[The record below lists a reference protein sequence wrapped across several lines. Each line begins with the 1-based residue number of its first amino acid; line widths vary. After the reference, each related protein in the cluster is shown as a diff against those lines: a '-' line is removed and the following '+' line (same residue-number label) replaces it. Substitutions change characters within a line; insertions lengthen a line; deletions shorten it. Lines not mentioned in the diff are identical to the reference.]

1 MPLSQEELYGATKAN
16 KKKKSDE
23 TGFFEA
29 AAAGVVSGLIKIP
42 EGIVSLGA
50 ELMDLGLGTETAK
63 EVEKYFDDLNPFD
76 EIAESRGIGKITQ
89 ALASIGPVAIKGAT
103 LGVKAASAIRAS
115 NLAKRALAASSFIIK
130 IRTSN
135 SKRPRHSNYSF
146 SRWNYW

>member
-63 EVEKYFDDLNPFD
+63 EVEKYFDDL
-76 EIAESRGIGKITQ
+76 ILLTK
-89 ALASIGPVAIKGAT
+89 
-103 LGVKAASAIRAS
+103 
-115 NLAKRALAASSFIIK
+115 
-130 IRTSN
+130 
-135 SKRPRHSNYSF
+135 
-146 SRWNYW
+146 